1 MLPKNTTIILL
12 LTLAILLPRVLDL
25 DAFLAP
31 DEKKWRANTSGF
43 ITKLAYGKWDNLIQ
57 QPHPG
62 ITTQWL
68 GAPTVFSNSW
78 VIRKLPLVIAQSI
91 LIGMIGYIF
100 YRIHGKWPA
109 IILAFLLAINP
120 QLIAH
125 TRVYA
130 MDSLL
135 ALFLLLSLTCLLLWQ
150 KTNTTRY
157 LIYAGAAGAL
167 AFWSKLPG
175 LLVIPFSII
184 AISFFIFLK
193 NKKGIANHLKPI
205 VLWCAAFLIT
215 SIIVLPS
222 FAISPLGVIGSLT
235 EFFRSD
241 DYTSLHVSSKTYY
254 LGTLAFFSTPLHLIF
269 LLALPL
275 LLILRPLSGPL
286 LQNKARISTT
296 IFLLFASLFVIM
308 MSTGTKMGD
317 RYILPVFLILDVVV
331 VITAFQLF
339 HSTSKK
345 VKNVTLAIL
354 FIGISWQTIDL
365 IKLHPH
371 YLAYTNPIT
380 RPFLGD
386 RRMGW
391 GEGLDVA
398 AKYLNQKPNAKD
410 LIIATIYPTEFK
422 HNFLGQTV
430 PAHQHDH
437 EQVDYVVLY
446 RNMFERGPDAW
457 QTDVLNQYKDIK
469 PEKTITLG
477 NIEYVWIYNSK
488 Y

>member
-1 MLPKNTTIILL
+1 MLSKNTAIILL
-12 LTLAILLPRVLDL
+12 LALAILLPRVLDL
-25 DAFLAP
+25 NAFLAP
-31 DEKKWRANTSGF
+31 DEKKWLANTSGF
-43 ITKLAYGKWDNLIQ
+43 TTKLAHGEWDDLIQ

-78 VIRKLPLVIAQSI
+78 VVRKLPLVIAQSI
-91 LIGMIGYIF
+91 LVFMIGYIF
-100 YRIHGKWPA
+100 YRLQGKWPA
-109 IILAFLLAINP
+109 ITLTLLLAINP

-135 ALFLLLSLTCLLLWQ
+135 ALFLLLSLVCLLLWR

-157 LIYAGAAGAL
+157 LIYAAIAGAL

-175 LLVIPFSII
+175 LLIIPFSIT
-184 AISFFIFLK
+184 AIPFFTFQK
-193 NKKGIANHLKPI
+193 NKKGIINYLKPI
-205 VLWCAAFLIT
+205 VLWCAAFLIA
-215 SIIVLPS
+215 SILILPS

-254 LGTLAFFSTPLHLIF
+254 LGTLAFFSTPLQLIS
-269 LLALPL
+269 LLALPFI
-275 LLILRPLSGPL
+275 LILRPFKRSSKTLIATIVPL
-286 LQNKARISTT
+286 
-296 IFLLFASLFVIM
+296 IFAALFVIM
-308 MSTGTKMGD
+308 MSSGTKMGD
-317 RYILPVFLILDVVV
+317 RYILPVFLILDVFIVT
-331 VITAFQLF
+331 TAWQLF
-339 HSTSKK
+339 QSTSKK
-345 VKNVTLAIL
+345 VKNATLVIFIL
-354 FIGISWQTIDL
+354 GITWQTTDI

-380 RPFLGD
+380 RPFLNN

-391 GEGLDVA
+391 GEGLDIA
-398 AKYLNQKPNAKD
+398 AQYLNQKPNAKD
-410 LIIATIYPTEFK
+410 LTIATIYPTEFK
-422 HNFLGQTV
+422 HSFIGQTV

-457 QTDVLNQYKDIK
+457 QTDVLNQYKNTK
-469 PEKTITLG
+469 PEKTIILG
-477 NIEYVWIYNSK
+477 GIEYVWIYNRK
-488 Y
+488 